1 MSRILIVDD
10 QPAVRFGL
18 RMQLALEPGWAVVGE
33 ASNGE
38 EALILARKLQPDLVV
53 MDVRMPGM
61 DGIAATQ
68 RLLAQQPDCQVVI
81 LSIQDDCD
89 TRAKAGAVG
98 AGAFVAKTEVDGLMK
113 ELRRLASARSDVMD
127 ADNGSGFQADDRIH

>member
-38 EALILARKLQPDLVV
+38 EALTLAGILHPDIVL

-61 DGIAATQ
+61 DGLVATQ
-68 RLLAQQPDCQVVI
+68 RLLAQQPDCRVVI

-98 AGAFVAKTEVDGLMK
+98 AGAFVAKSEIDGLMT
-113 ELRRLASARSDVMD
+113 ELRRVAGARPEAMD
-127 ADNGSGFQADDRIH
+127 AGNGAGFHTDGRIH